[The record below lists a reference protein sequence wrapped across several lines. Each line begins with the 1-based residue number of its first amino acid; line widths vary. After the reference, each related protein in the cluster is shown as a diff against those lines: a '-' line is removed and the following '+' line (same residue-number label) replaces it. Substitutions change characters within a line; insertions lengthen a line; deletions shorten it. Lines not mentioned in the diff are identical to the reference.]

1 MKRKYKYLLSVL
13 VIILVTVGVIF
24 LLPGGDDK
32 KDGGEIKNKPQTPA
46 TETGSPTEEGRQ
58 EPAGGATESRIPELP
73 TEAGTVAA
81 TERRV
86 TEEPATEELPDGS
99 GMHKGML
106 GSSYEIPEGF
116 LDHSPGATEDG
127 YIFLYEN
134 REYDMTIQ
142 VAEFHLDKKQIGF
155 DMEYSILHNMY
166 GSDTGTQVTYDKKED
181 DHYVISGYT
190 KDRTRVFY
198 VEGFKHPDR
207 NEVQITSEYPND
219 GTKPDCDRMLEV
231 LQDSLR
237 YDFVSNPDQKQ
248 EEETEAENET
258 Q

>member
-13 VIILVTVGVIF
+13 VIILVTVGVVF

-32 KDGGEIKNKPQTPA
+32 KDGGDTTNKQQTPA
-46 TETGSPTEEGRQ
+46 TEAGSPTEERRQ
-58 EPAGGATESRIPELP
+58 ETTGGKEAKVTESRMPEMP
-73 TEAGTVAA
+73 TEAV

-86 TEEPATEELPDGS
+86 TEEPTTEAPPDGS
-99 GMHKGML
+99 GIHKGKL

-116 LDHSPGATEDG
+116 LDISPGQTEDG

-166 GSDTGTQVTYDKKED
+166 QTDTGTEVTYDKKED

-190 KDRTRVFY
+190 KGRTRVFY

-219 GTKPDCDRMLEV
+219 GTKPECDRMLEV
-231 LQDSLR
+231 LQDSLK